1 MSNYRLNKSAGASAP
16 ITKQRENEMKHGTL
30 ISMTL
35 QEIAAEYVRFESL
48 IQKNK
53 KYRFRRSAVSGF
65 AQTQMI
71 LQDEYQR
78 RLLIDP
84 SIGPI
89 VGN

>member
-1 MSNYRLNKSAGASAP
+1 
-16 ITKQRENEMKHGTL
+16 MKHGTL
-30 ISMTL
+30 ISMKP
-35 QEIAAEYVRFESL
+35 QEIAAEYVRLESL

-53 KYRFRRSAVSGF
+53 GYKFRRSAVSGF
-65 AQTQMI
+65 SQTQMI

-84 SIGPI
+84 SIGPL

>member
-1 MSNYRLNKSAGASAP
+1 
-16 ITKQRENEMKHGTL
+16 MKHGTL

-53 KYRFRRSAVSGF
+53 KYRFRRSEVSGF

-78 RLLIDP
+78 RLILDP
-84 SIGPI
+84 AIGPL
-89 VGN
+89 V